1 MGEAPAQASLISIRL
16 CGDMEGHSCQ
26 PSVSLV
32 SHTPLHFCVEPV
44 HRGGLAVGLLDS
56 MTEM

>member
-16 CGDMEGHSCQ
+16 CGDTKGHSCW
-26 PSVSLV
+26 PGVSLV
-32 SHTPLHFCVEPV
+32 SHAPLHFCVGPV